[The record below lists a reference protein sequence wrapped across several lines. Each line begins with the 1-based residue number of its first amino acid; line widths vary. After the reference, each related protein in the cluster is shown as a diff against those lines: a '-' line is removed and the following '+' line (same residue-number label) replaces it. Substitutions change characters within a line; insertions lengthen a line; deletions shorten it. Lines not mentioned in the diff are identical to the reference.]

1 MAISVKS
8 KDVSQLVESEALNLV
23 HGVVDVPLS
32 IVEVELVGVLDISS
46 AVIVR
51 LDSVEVSKRGYS
63 DTNEG
68 VNSVP

>member
-32 IVEVELVGVLDISS
+32 IVEVELVGVLHISS